1 MTPDDILPTYA
12 RHARAFAANR
22 AKTLFERGWLD
33 RALNHAPGRLVLD
46 LGCGSGDPIARYLSD
61 RRAQITGV
69 DATPQM
75 VEMFQAL
82 LPDHE
87 AIEADM
93 RGLDLNRKFD
103 VVLAWNSFFHL
114 SPEDQRDMFAVFA
127 AHAAPGAVLMFTSG
141 PDAGEAIGQIE
152 DSPVYHSS
160 LSPDE
165 YRDLLSAHGFE
176 ELAFTPEDP
185 RCDYHTIW
193 LARKRIT
200 A

>member
-12 RHARAFAANR
+12 RHARAFAAHR

-33 RALNHAPGRLVLD
+33 RALNHAPGRRVLD
-46 LGCGSGDPIARYLSD
+46 LGCGAGDPLARYLAD

-69 DATPQM
+69 DATAEM
-75 VEMFQAL
+75 VEMFAAL
-82 LPDHE
+82 LPRHE
-87 AIEADM
+87 ALEADM
-93 RGLDLNRKFD
+93 RGLSLDRQFD
-103 VVLAWNSFFHL
+103 VVLAWNSLFHL
-114 SPEDQRDMFAVFA
+114 SPEDQRAMFAVFA

-141 PDAGEAIGQIE
+141 PEAGEAIGQIE

-160 LSPDE
+160 LSPAE
-165 YRDLLSAHGFE
+165 YRQLLDSHGFE

-185 RCDYHTIW
+185 TCDYHSVW
-193 LARKRIT
+193 MARKRVT